1 MRDRQRGRRTKAS
14 KKRSGPAVPV
24 STLRAEQPA
33 VVAEDIGAI
42 SARPEPNKFAQGNT
56 AGGRHPPYKP
66 EYAEHAKAM
75 CDRGATLDE
84 LAEVFE
90 VPVKTIRFWINSNDD
105 FFEAC
110 KVTPGCV
117 ERSRRNIF
125 DMGVGQKVVTERIV
139 QSGSKKQTIKVTNHL
154 PANLAASKSFVPD
167 EVVHTEGELT
177 QLLKQLQGTRTGVKY
192 TDPNGLMMSEEE
204 HVAVGGV
211 SGGSETDWSKKS
223 ADEITRCER
232 TLLERRR
239 QKS

>member
-14 KKRSGPAVPV
+14 KKRSGPAVPLG
-24 STLRAEQPA
+24 TLRAEQPA
-33 VVAEDIGAI
+33 VVAEDIETI

-56 AGGRHPPYKP
+56 AGGRHPAYKP
-66 EYAEHAKAM
+66 EYAERAKAM

-90 VPVKTIRFWINSNDD
+90 VLPKTIRFWTISNGD

-117 ERSRRNIF
+117 ERAKRNIF
-125 DMGVGQKVVTERIV
+125 DIAMGQKVVTDRIV
-139 QSGSKKQTIKVTNHL
+139 QSGSKKQTTKVTNHL

-167 EVVHTEGELT
+167 EVVPTEGELA
-177 QLLKQLQGTRTGVKY
+177 QLLKELQGTRTGVRY
-192 TDPNGLMMSEEE
+192 PGPNGTMLSEEE
-204 HVAVGGV
+204 HVTVGGTP
-211 SGGSETDWSKKS
+211 GSETDWRNKS
-223 ADEITRCER
+223 ADEITRCKQI
-232 TLLERRR
+232 LLERRR